1 MICPHCGN
9 EQNDGV
15 QFCTECGKRITI
27 VPAETSAPA
36 EAQAAQPAQKE
47 PALASAPEPEAER
60 PECPASDSTQEDSQ
74 ANAAPESAPVPAEA
88 QPAPKATPVSAS
100 TAASATVYHH
110 VLDPRPDK
118 TSRWA
123 TIGTAG
129 WFGILLLMAIPLV
142 NLICLLVWSFGGARK
157 FVKQSFARAMLILGL
172 IQAILDVVG
181 IILLGLY
188 GPQLIDRLFLLLSGI
203 H

>member
-1 MICPHCGN
+1 MIPPRALNAPPCVMDFSKDHGAGRPTALAWIVGHPILSPP
-9 EQNDGV
+9 EQNIALVLSGYPGEE
-15 QFCTECGKRITI
+15 FSSGGAEGKGDPPLRAGPHQSRRGPGIRERNDVAQRMQRI
-27 VPAETSAPA
+27 ARGH
-36 EAQAAQPAQKE
+36 
-47 PALASAPEPEAER
+47 LLF
-60 PECPASDSTQEDSQ
+60 
-74 ANAAPESAPVPAEA
+74 
-88 QPAPKATPVSAS
+88 
-100 TAASATVYHH
+100 TVYHH

-157 FVKQSFARAMLILGL
+157 FVKQSFARAMLILCL